1 MGSKITPEL
10 KQNSTSP
17 QTRVIDVGRAGE
29 VGSVRPAQQPMQSIA
44 EMQSRSQKT
53 PRPQIP
59 VTLDTVGR
67 LTPADR
73 AGIPAA
79 VTPDV
84 AVETVSNY
92 QERDVKADNK

>member
-1 MGSKITPEL
+1 MGKISTPW
-10 KQNSTSP
+10 KPVDQSATTAP
-17 QTRVIDVGRAGE
+17 QTRVINPAKAGE
-29 VGSVRPAQQPMQSIA
+29 AGSVKAAPQPLVSVA
-44 EMQSRSQKT
+44 EMQSRAQKT

-59 VTLDTVGR
+59 VDLSTVVQ

-92 QERDVKADNK
+92 QERDV